1 MTRVSIPY
9 AEISV
14 PYFYDAMSGTPTHE
28 VQKGLFASLSSSG
41 TLLYPSRLTIT
52 HEVIGIVRCKTLFRE
67 YIEVQLLSLLTD
79 RIDTVFFKNKM
90 IVKT

>member
-41 TLLYPSRLTIT
+41 TLLYPFTRLAKVAI
-52 HEVIGIVRCKTLFRE
+52 
-67 YIEVQLLSLLTD
+67 LTTNAD
-79 RIDTVFFKNKM
+79 AENEC
-90 IVKT
+90 